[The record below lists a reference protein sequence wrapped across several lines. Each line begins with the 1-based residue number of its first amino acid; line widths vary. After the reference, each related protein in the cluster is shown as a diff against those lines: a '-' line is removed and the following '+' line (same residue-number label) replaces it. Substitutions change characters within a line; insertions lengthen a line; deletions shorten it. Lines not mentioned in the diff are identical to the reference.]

1 MKSGMIF
8 GLVSSLIL
16 HALVLMFFLFS
27 FYTQEKSSGVDFKQG
42 VEFTSIMMVSEL
54 PIGEL
59 KEVSIDQKKSNSQD
73 KNKKQMVSELPIGE
87 LKEVSIDQKK
97 SNSQDKN
104 KKQDEKMSLNSQD
117 KNAVLKAQK
126 KIEKQDENQAQKE
139 IANASENSKF
149 KNESLSAPLQSNED
163 KTQTIVSGNAK
174 EQIKSY
180 QALLMAHLAKFKKYP
195 QEAIMQK
202 QEGVVRIRVSID
214 ESGNVLSKEL
224 KKSCPYAVLN
234 DEVLSLFKRASP
246 LPKPP
251 KEMLKDGE
259 KISFVMPIDYNI
271 KDYLGKK

>member
-1 MKSGMIF
+1 MKSSVIF
-8 GLVSSLIL
+8 GFVSSLVL

-42 VEFTSIMMVSEL
+42 VEFTSIM
-54 PIGEL
+54 
-59 KEVSIDQKKSNSQD
+59 
-73 KNKKQMVSELPIGE
+73 MVSELPIGE

-149 KNESLSAPLQSNED
+149 KNETLSAPLQSNED
-163 KTQTIVSGNAK
+163 KTQTIVTGNAK

>member
-1 MKSGMIF
+1 MKSNVIF
-8 GLVSSLIL
+8 GFVLSLIL
-16 HALVLMFFLFS
+16 HALVLIFFLFS

-42 VEFTSIMMVSEL
+42 AEFTSIMMVSEL

-73 KNKKQMVSELPIGE
+73 KNKKQ
-87 LKEVSIDQKK
+87 
-97 SNSQDKN
+97 
-104 KKQDEKMSLNSQD
+104 DERISLNSQD
-117 KNAVLKAQK
+117 KNAVLKVQK

-174 EQIKSY
+174 EQVKSY
-180 QALLMAHLAKFKKYP
+180 QALLMAHLTKFKKYP

-224 KKSCPYAVLN
+224 KKSCPYAALN

-251 KEMLKDGE
+251 KEMLKNGD

>member
-73 KNKKQMVSELPIGE
+73 KNKKQ
-87 LKEVSIDQKK
+87 
-97 SNSQDKN
+97 
-104 KKQDEKMSLNSQD
+104 DEKMSLNSQD

-139 IANASENSKF
+139 IANASENLKF

>member
-1 MKSGMIF
+1 MKSSVIF
-8 GLVSSLIL
+8 GFVLSLIL

-42 VEFTSIMMVSEL
+42 LEFTSIMMVSEL

-73 KNKKQMVSELPIGE
+73 KNKKQ
-87 LKEVSIDQKK
+87 
-97 SNSQDKN
+97 
-104 KKQDEKMSLNSQD
+104 DERINLNSQD
-117 KNAVLKAQK
+117 KNAVLKVQK
-126 KIEKQDENQAQKE
+126 KIKKQDKNQAQKE
-139 IANASENSKF
+139 VANASENLKF

-174 EQIKSY
+174 EQVKSY
-180 QALLMAHLAKFKKYP
+180 QALLMAHLTKFKKYP

-251 KEMLKDGE
+251 KEMLKNGN

>member
-42 VEFTSIMMVSEL
+42 VEFTSIM
-54 PIGEL
+54 
-59 KEVSIDQKKSNSQD
+59 
-73 KNKKQMVSELPIGE
+73 MVSELPIGE

-224 KKSCPYAVLN
+224 KKSCPYAALN
-234 DEVLSLFKRASP
+234 DEALSLFKRASP

-251 KEMLKDGE
+251 KEMLKNGD

>member
-1 MKSGMIF
+1 MKSSVIF
-8 GLVSSLIL
+8 GFVLSLIL

-42 VEFTSIMMVSEL
+42 LEFTSIMMVSEL

-73 KNKKQMVSELPIGE
+73 KNKKQ
-87 LKEVSIDQKK
+87 
-97 SNSQDKN
+97 
-104 KKQDEKMSLNSQD
+104 DERINLNSQD
-117 KNAVLKAQK
+117 KNAVLKVQK
-126 KIEKQDENQAQKE
+126 KIKKQDKNQAQKE

>member
-1 MKSGMIF
+1 MKSSVIF
-8 GLVSSLIL
+8 GFVLSLIL
-16 HALVLMFFLFS
+16 HTLVLMFSLFS

-42 VEFTSIMMVSEL
+42 AEFTSIMMVSEL

-73 KNKKQMVSELPIGE
+73 KNKKQ
-87 LKEVSIDQKK
+87 
-97 SNSQDKN
+97 
-104 KKQDEKMSLNSQD
+104 DERISLNSQD
-117 KNAVLKAQK
+117 KNAVLKVQK

-174 EQIKSY
+174 EQVKSY
-180 QALLMAHLAKFKKYP
+180 QALLMAHLTKFKKYP
-195 QEAIMQK
+195 QEAIMKK

-224 KKSCPYAVLN
+224 KKSCPYAALN

-251 KEMLKDGE
+251 KEMLKNGD

>member
-1 MKSGMIF
+1 
-8 GLVSSLIL
+8 
-16 HALVLMFFLFS
+16 MFFLFS

-42 VEFTSIMMVSEL
+42 AEFTSIMMVSEL

-73 KNKKQMVSELPIGE
+73 KN
-87 LKEVSIDQKK
+87 
-97 SNSQDKN
+97 
-104 KKQDEKMSLNSQD
+104 
-117 KNAVLKAQK
+117 AVLKVQK

-174 EQIKSY
+174 EQVKSY
-180 QALLMAHLAKFKKYP
+180 QALLMAHLTKFKKYP

-224 KKSCPYAVLN
+224 KKSCPYAALN

-251 KEMLKDGE
+251 KEMLKNGD

>member
-1 MKSGMIF
+1 MKSSVIF
-8 GLVSSLIL
+8 GFVLSLIL
-16 HALVLMFFLFS
+16 HTLVLMFFLFS

-42 VEFTSIMMVSEL
+42 AEFTSIMMVSEL

-73 KNKKQMVSELPIGE
+73 KNKKQ
-87 LKEVSIDQKK
+87 
-97 SNSQDKN
+97 
-104 KKQDEKMSLNSQD
+104 DERISLNSQD
-117 KNAVLKAQK
+117 KNAVLKVQK

-174 EQIKSY
+174 EQVKSY
-180 QALLMAHLAKFKKYP
+180 QALLMAHLTKFKKYP
-195 QEAIMQK
+195 QEAIIQK

-224 KKSCPYAVLN
+224 KKSCPYAALN
-234 DEVLSLFKRASP
+234 DEALSLFKRASP

-251 KEMLKDGE
+251 KEMLKNGD

-271 KDYLGKK
+271 KDYLGK

>member
-1 MKSGMIF
+1 MKSSVVF
-8 GLVSSLIL
+8 GFVLSLIL

-42 VEFTSIMMVSEL
+42 LEFTSIM
-54 PIGEL
+54 
-59 KEVSIDQKKSNSQD
+59 
-73 KNKKQMVSELPIGE
+73 MVSELPIGE

-117 KNAVLKAQK
+117 KNAVLKVQK

-180 QALLMAHLAKFKKYP
+180 QALLMAHLTKFKKYP
-195 QEAIMQK
+195 QEAIVQK

-224 KKSCPYAVLN
+224 KKSCPYAALN

-251 KEMLKDGE
+251 KEMLKNGD

>member
-1 MKSGMIF
+1 MKSSVIF
-8 GLVSSLIL
+8 GFVLSLIL

-42 VEFTSIMMVSEL
+42 LEFTSIMMVSEL

-73 KNKKQMVSELPIGE
+73 KNKKQ
-87 LKEVSIDQKK
+87 
-97 SNSQDKN
+97 
-104 KKQDEKMSLNSQD
+104 DERISFNSQD
-117 KNAVLKAQK
+117 KNAVLKVQK

-174 EQIKSY
+174 EQVKSY
-180 QALLMAHLAKFKKYP
+180 QALLMAHLTKFKKYP

-224 KKSCPYAVLN
+224 KKSCPYAALN

-251 KEMLKDGE
+251 KEMLKNGN

>member
-1 MKSGMIF
+1 MKSSVIF
-8 GLVSSLIL
+8 GFVLSLIL
-16 HALVLMFFLFS
+16 HTLVLMFFLFS

-42 VEFTSIMMVSEL
+42 AEFTSIMMVSEF
-54 PIGEL
+54 
-59 KEVSIDQKKSNSQD
+59 
-73 KNKKQMVSELPIGE
+73 PIGE

-104 KKQDEKMSLNSQD
+104 KKQDERINLDSQD
-117 KNAVLKAQK
+117 KNAVLKVQK

-174 EQIKSY
+174 EQVKSY
-180 QALLMAHLAKFKKYP
+180 QALLMAHLTKFKKYP

-224 KKSCPYAVLN
+224 KKSCPYAALN
-234 DEVLSLFKRASP
+234 DEALSLFKRASP

-251 KEMLKDGE
+251 KEMLKNGD

>member
-8 GLVSSLIL
+8 GFVLSLIL
-16 HALVLMFFLFS
+16 HTLVLMFFLFS

-42 VEFTSIMMVSEL
+42 LEFTSIM
-54 PIGEL
+54 
-59 KEVSIDQKKSNSQD
+59 
-73 KNKKQMVSELPIGE
+73 MVSELPIGE

-104 KKQDEKMSLNSQD
+104 KKQDEKMSLNFQD

-163 KTQTIVSGNAK
+163 KTQTIISGNAK

>member
-8 GLVSSLIL
+8 GFVLSLIL
-16 HALVLMFFLFS
+16 HTLVLMFFLFS

-42 VEFTSIMMVSEL
+42 LEFTSIMMVSEL

-73 KNKKQMVSELPIGE
+73 KNKKQ
-87 LKEVSIDQKK
+87 
-97 SNSQDKN
+97 
-104 KKQDEKMSLNSQD
+104 DERISLNSQD
-117 KNAVLKAQK
+117 KNAVLKVQK

-149 KNESLSAPLQSNED
+149 KNESLSAPLQSNKD

-174 EQIKSY
+174 EQVKSY
-180 QALLMAHLAKFKKYP
+180 QALLMAHLTKFKKYP
-195 QEAIMQK
+195 QEAIIQK

-224 KKSCPYAVLN
+224 KKSCPYAALN
-234 DEVLSLFKRASP
+234 DEALSLFKRASP

-251 KEMLKDGE
+251 KEMLKNGD

>member
-42 VEFTSIMMVSEL
+42 VEFTSIM
-54 PIGEL
+54 
-59 KEVSIDQKKSNSQD
+59 
-73 KNKKQMVSELPIGE
+73 MVSELPIGE

-149 KNESLSAPLQSNED
+149 KNESLSAPLQSNKD

-259 KISFVMPIDYNI
+259 KISFVIPIDYNI

>member
-1 MKSGMIF
+1 MKSSVIF
-8 GLVSSLIL
+8 GFVSSLVL

-42 VEFTSIMMVSEL
+42 LEFTSIM
-54 PIGEL
+54 
-59 KEVSIDQKKSNSQD
+59 
-73 KNKKQMVSELPIGE
+73 MVSELPIGE

-117 KNAVLKAQK
+117 KNAVLKVQK

-174 EQIKSY
+174 EQVKSY
-180 QALLMAHLAKFKKYP
+180 QALLMAHLTKFKKYP
-195 QEAIMQK
+195 QEAIVQK

>member
-1 MKSGMIF
+1 MKSSVIF
-8 GLVSSLIL
+8 GFVLSLIL

-42 VEFTSIMMVSEL
+42 LEFTSIM
-54 PIGEL
+54 
-59 KEVSIDQKKSNSQD
+59 
-73 KNKKQMVSELPIGE
+73 MVSELPIGE

-117 KNAVLKAQK
+117 KNAILKAQK

-174 EQIKSY
+174 EQVKSY
-180 QALLMAHLAKFKKYP
+180 QALLMAHLTKFKKYP
-195 QEAIMQK
+195 QEAIVQK

-234 DEVLSLFKRASP
+234 DEVLNLFKRASP

-251 KEMLKDGE
+251 KEMLKNGD

>member
-1 MKSGMIF
+1 MKSSVIF
-8 GLVSSLIL
+8 GFVLSLIL
-16 HALVLMFFLFS
+16 HTLVLMFFLFS

-42 VEFTSIMMVSEL
+42 AEFTSIMMVSEF
-54 PIGEL
+54 
-59 KEVSIDQKKSNSQD
+59 
-73 KNKKQMVSELPIGE
+73 PIGE

-104 KKQDEKMSLNSQD
+104 KKQDERISFNSQD
-117 KNAVLKAQK
+117 KNAVLKVQK

-174 EQIKSY
+174 EQVKSY
-180 QALLMAHLAKFKKYP
+180 QALLMAHLTKFKKYP

-224 KKSCPYAVLN
+224 KKSCPYAALN
-234 DEVLSLFKRASP
+234 DEALSLFKRASP

-251 KEMLKDGE
+251 KEMLKNGD
-259 KISFVMPIDYNI
+259 KISFVM
-271 KDYLGKK
+271 

>member
-8 GLVSSLIL
+8 GLVLSLIL

-27 FYTQEKSSGVDFKQG
+27 LYTQEKSSGVDFKQG
-42 VEFTSIMMVSEL
+42 AEFTSIMMVSEL

-73 KNKKQMVSELPIGE
+73 KNKKQ
-87 LKEVSIDQKK
+87 
-97 SNSQDKN
+97 
-104 KKQDEKMSLNSQD
+104 DERISLNSQD
-117 KNAVLKAQK
+117 KNAVLKVQK

-174 EQIKSY
+174 EQVKSY
-180 QALLMAHLAKFKKYP
+180 QALLMAHLTKFKKYP

-224 KKSCPYAVLN
+224 KKSCPYAALN

-251 KEMLKDGE
+251 KEMLKNGD

>member
-1 MKSGMIF
+1 MKSSVIF
-8 GLVSSLIL
+8 GFVLSLIL
-16 HALVLMFFLFS
+16 HTLVLMFFLFS

-42 VEFTSIMMVSEL
+42 AEFTSIMMVSEL

-73 KNKKQMVSELPIGE
+73 KNKKQ
-87 LKEVSIDQKK
+87 
-97 SNSQDKN
+97 
-104 KKQDEKMSLNSQD
+104 DERISLNSQD

-224 KKSCPYAVLN
+224 KKSCPYAALN
-234 DEVLSLFKRASP
+234 DEALSLFKRASP

-251 KEMLKDGE
+251 KEMLKNGD

>member
-1 MKSGMIF
+1 MKSSVIF
-8 GLVSSLIL
+8 GFVLSLIL

-42 VEFTSIMMVSEL
+42 AEFTSIMMVSEL

-73 KNKKQMVSELPIGE
+73 KNKKQ
-87 LKEVSIDQKK
+87 
-97 SNSQDKN
+97 
-104 KKQDEKMSLNSQD
+104 DERISLNSQD
-117 KNAVLKAQK
+117 KNAVLKVQK

-139 IANASENSKF
+139 VANASENSKF
-149 KNESLSAPLQSNED
+149 KNESFSAPLQSNED

-174 EQIKSY
+174 EQVKSY
-180 QALLMAHLAKFKKYP
+180 QALLMAHLTKFKKYP

-224 KKSCPYAVLN
+224 KKSCPYAALN

-251 KEMLKDGE
+251 KEMLKNGD

>member
-1 MKSGMIF
+1 MKSSVIF
-8 GLVSSLIL
+8 GFVLSLIL
-16 HALVLMFFLFS
+16 HTLVLMFFLFS

-42 VEFTSIMMVSEL
+42 AEFTSIMMVSEF
-54 PIGEL
+54 
-59 KEVSIDQKKSNSQD
+59 
-73 KNKKQMVSELPIGE
+73 PIGE

-104 KKQDEKMSLNSQD
+104 KKQDERISFNSQD
-117 KNAVLKAQK
+117 KNAVLKVQK

-174 EQIKSY
+174 EQVKSY
-180 QALLMAHLAKFKKYP
+180 QALLMAHLTKFKKYP

-224 KKSCPYAVLN
+224 KKSCPYAALN
-234 DEVLSLFKRASP
+234 DEALSLFKRASP

-251 KEMLKDGE
+251 KEMLKNG
-259 KISFVMPIDYNI
+259 
-271 KDYLGKK
+271 

>member
-1 MKSGMIF
+1 MKSSVIF
-8 GLVSSLIL
+8 GFVLSLIL

-42 VEFTSIMMVSEL
+42 AEFTSIMMVSEL

-73 KNKKQMVSELPIGE
+73 KNKKQ
-87 LKEVSIDQKK
+87 
-97 SNSQDKN
+97 
-104 KKQDEKMSLNSQD
+104 DEKINLNSQD
-117 KNAVLKAQK
+117 KNAVLKVQK

-174 EQIKSY
+174 EQVKSY
-180 QALLMAHLAKFKKYP
+180 QALLMAHLTKFKKYP

-224 KKSCPYAVLN
+224 KKSCPYAALN

-251 KEMLKDGE
+251 KEMLKNGD

>member
-73 KNKKQMVSELPIGE
+73 R
-87 LKEVSIDQKK
+87 
-97 SNSQDKN
+97 N

>member
-1 MKSGMIF
+1 MKSSVIF
-8 GLVSSLIL
+8 GFVLSLIL
-16 HALVLMFFLFS
+16 HTLVLMFSLFS

-42 VEFTSIMMVSEL
+42 AEFTSIMMVSEF

-73 KNKKQMVSELPIGE
+73 KN
-87 LKEVSIDQKK
+87 
-97 SNSQDKN
+97 
-104 KKQDEKMSLNSQD
+104 
-117 KNAVLKAQK
+117 AVLKVQK

-149 KNESLSAPLQSNED
+149 KNESLSAPLQSNKD

-174 EQIKSY
+174 EQVKSY
-180 QALLMAHLAKFKKYP
+180 QALLMAHLTKFKKYP

-224 KKSCPYAVLN
+224 KKSCPYAALN
-234 DEVLSLFKRASP
+234 DEALSLFKRASP

-251 KEMLKDGE
+251 KEMLKNGD

>member
-1 MKSGMIF
+1 MKSSVIF
-8 GLVSSLIL
+8 GFVLSLIL

-27 FYTQEKSSGVDFKQG
+27 FYTQKKSSGVDFKQG
-42 VEFTSIMMVSEL
+42 LEFTSIMMVSEL

-73 KNKKQMVSELPIGE
+73 KNAV
-87 LKEVSIDQKK
+87 LKVQKK
-97 SNSQDKN
+97 I
-104 KKQDEKMSLNSQD
+104 KKQDK
-117 KNAVLKAQK
+117 
-126 KIEKQDENQAQKE
+126 NQAQKE

-174 EQIKSY
+174 EQVKSY
-180 QALLMAHLAKFKKYP
+180 QALLMAHLTKFKKYP

-224 KKSCPYAVLN
+224 KKSCPYAALN

-251 KEMLKDGE
+251 KEMLKNGN

>member
-1 MKSGMIF
+1 MKSSVIF
-8 GLVSSLIL
+8 GFVLSLIL
-16 HALVLMFFLFS
+16 HTLVLMFFLFS

-42 VEFTSIMMVSEL
+42 AEFTSIMMVSEL

-73 KNKKQMVSELPIGE
+73 KNKKQ
-87 LKEVSIDQKK
+87 
-97 SNSQDKN
+97 
-104 KKQDEKMSLNSQD
+104 DERINLNSQD
-117 KNAVLKAQK
+117 KNAVLKVQK

-174 EQIKSY
+174 EQVKSY
-180 QALLMAHLAKFKKYP
+180 QALLMAHLTKFKKYP
-195 QEAIMQK
+195 QEAIMQR

-224 KKSCPYAVLN
+224 KKSCPYAALN

-251 KEMLKDGE
+251 KEMLKNGN

>member
-1 MKSGMIF
+1 MKSSVIF
-8 GLVSSLIL
+8 GFVLSLIL
-16 HALVLMFFLFS
+16 HTLVLMFSLFS
-27 FYTQEKSSGVDFKQG
+27 FYIQEKSSGVDFKQG
-42 VEFTSIMMVSEL
+42 AEFTSIMMVSE
-54 PIGEL
+54 P
-59 KEVSIDQKKSNSQD
+59 
-73 KNKKQMVSELPIGE
+73 PIGE

-104 KKQDEKMSLNSQD
+104 KKQDERISLNSQD
-117 KNAVLKAQK
+117 KNAVLKVQK

-174 EQIKSY
+174 EQVKSY
-180 QALLMAHLAKFKKYP
+180 QALLMAHLTKFKKYP
-195 QEAIMQK
+195 QEAIIQK

-224 KKSCPYAVLN
+224 KKSCPYAALN
-234 DEVLSLFKRASP
+234 DEALSLFKRASP

-251 KEMLKDGE
+251 KEMLKNGD

>member
-1 MKSGMIF
+1 MKSSVIF
-8 GLVSSLIL
+8 GFVLSLIL
-16 HALVLMFFLFS
+16 HALVLTFFLFS

-42 VEFTSIMMVSEL
+42 LEFTSIMMVSEL

-73 KNKKQMVSELPIGE
+73 KNKKQ
-87 LKEVSIDQKK
+87 
-97 SNSQDKN
+97 
-104 KKQDEKMSLNSQD
+104 DERINLNSQD
-117 KNAVLKAQK
+117 KNAVLKVQK
-126 KIEKQDENQAQKE
+126 KIKKQDKNQAQKE
-139 IANASENSKF
+139 IANAGENSKF

-174 EQIKSY
+174 EQVKSY
-180 QALLMAHLAKFKKYP
+180 QALLMAHLTKFKKYP

-251 KEMLKDGE
+251 KEMLKNGN

>member
-1 MKSGMIF
+1 MKSSVIF
-8 GLVSSLIL
+8 GFVLSLIL
-16 HALVLMFFLFS
+16 HTLVLMFSLFS
-27 FYTQEKSSGVDFKQG
+27 FYIQEKSSGVDFKQG
-42 VEFTSIMMVSEL
+42 AEFTSIMMVSE
-54 PIGEL
+54 P
-59 KEVSIDQKKSNSQD
+59 
-73 KNKKQMVSELPIGE
+73 PIGE

-104 KKQDEKMSLNSQD
+104 KKQDERISLNSQD
-117 KNAVLKAQK
+117 KNAVLKVQK

-174 EQIKSY
+174 EQVKSY
-180 QALLMAHLAKFKKYP
+180 QALLMAHLTKFKKYP

-224 KKSCPYAVLN
+224 KKSCPYAALN
-234 DEVLSLFKRASP
+234 DEALSLFKRASP

-251 KEMLKDGE
+251 KEMLKNGD

-271 KDYLGKK
+271 KD

>member
-1 MKSGMIF
+1 MKSSVIF
-8 GLVSSLIL
+8 GFVLSLIL
-16 HALVLMFFLFS
+16 HTLVLMFFLFS

-42 VEFTSIMMVSEL
+42 AEFTSIMMVSEF
-54 PIGEL
+54 
-59 KEVSIDQKKSNSQD
+59 
-73 KNKKQMVSELPIGE
+73 PIGE

-104 KKQDEKMSLNSQD
+104 KKQDERISFNSQD
-117 KNAVLKAQK
+117 KNAVLKVQK

-174 EQIKSY
+174 EQVKSY
-180 QALLMAHLAKFKKYP
+180 QALLMAHLTKFKKYP

-224 KKSCPYAVLN
+224 KNLALMQRSMMKL
-234 DEVLSLFKRASP
+234 
-246 LPKPP
+246 
-251 KEMLKDGE
+251 
-259 KISFVMPIDYNI
+259 
-271 KDYLGKK
+271 

>member
-1 MKSGMIF
+1 MKSSVIF
-8 GLVSSLIL
+8 GFVLSLIL
-16 HALVLMFFLFS
+16 HALVLIFFLFS

-42 VEFTSIMMVSEL
+42 AEFTSIMMVSEF
-54 PIGEL
+54 
-59 KEVSIDQKKSNSQD
+59 
-73 KNKKQMVSELPIGE
+73 PIGE

-104 KKQDEKMSLNSQD
+104 KKQDERISFNSQD
-117 KNAVLKAQK
+117 KNAVLKVQK

-174 EQIKSY
+174 EQVKSY
-180 QALLMAHLAKFKKYP
+180 QALLMAHLTKFKKYP

-224 KKSCPYAVLN
+224 KKSCPYAALN
-234 DEVLSLFKRASP
+234 DEALSLFKRASP

-251 KEMLKDGE
+251 KEMLKNGD

>member
-42 VEFTSIMMVSEL
+42 VEFTSIM
-54 PIGEL
+54 
-59 KEVSIDQKKSNSQD
+59 
-73 KNKKQMVSELPIGE
+73 MVSELPIGE

-149 KNESLSAPLQSNED
+149 KNESLSAPLQSNEN

>member
-1 MKSGMIF
+1 MKSSVIF
-8 GLVSSLIL
+8 GFVLSLIL
-16 HALVLMFFLFS
+16 HTLVLMFFLFS

-42 VEFTSIMMVSEL
+42 AEFTSIMMVSEL

-73 KNKKQMVSELPIGE
+73 KNKKQ
-87 LKEVSIDQKK
+87 
-97 SNSQDKN
+97 
-104 KKQDEKMSLNSQD
+104 DERISLNSQD
-117 KNAVLKAQK
+117 KNAVLKVQK

-139 IANASENSKF
+139 IANASKNSKF

-174 EQIKSY
+174 EQVKSY
-180 QALLMAHLAKFKKYP
+180 QALLMAHLTKFKKYP

-224 KKSCPYAVLN
+224 KKSCPYAALN
-234 DEVLSLFKRASP
+234 DEALSLFKRASP

-251 KEMLKDGE
+251 KEMLKNGD

>member
-1 MKSGMIF
+1 MKSSVIF
-8 GLVSSLIL
+8 GFVLSLIL
-16 HALVLMFFLFS
+16 HTLVLMFFLFS

-42 VEFTSIMMVSEL
+42 AEFTSIMMVSEF
-54 PIGEL
+54 
-59 KEVSIDQKKSNSQD
+59 
-73 KNKKQMVSELPIGE
+73 PIGE

-104 KKQDEKMSLNSQD
+104 KKQDERISFNSQD
-117 KNAVLKAQK
+117 KNAVLKVQK

-149 KNESLSAPLQSNED
+149 KNESLSTPLQSNED

-174 EQIKSY
+174 EQVKSY
-180 QALLMAHLAKFKKYP
+180 QALLMAHLTKFKKYP

-224 KKSCPYAVLN
+224 KKSCPYAALN
-234 DEVLSLFKRASP
+234 DEALSLFKRASP

-251 KEMLKDGE
+251 KEMLKNGD

>member
-1 MKSGMIF
+1 MKSSVIF
-8 GLVSSLIL
+8 GFVSSLVL

-42 VEFTSIMMVSEL
+42 VEFTSIM
-54 PIGEL
+54 
-59 KEVSIDQKKSNSQD
+59 
-73 KNKKQMVSELPIGE
+73 MVSELPIGE

-149 KNESLSAPLQSNED
+149 KNETLSAPLQSNED

-174 EQIKSY
+174 EQVKSY

>member
-1 MKSGMIF
+1 MKSSVIF
-8 GLVSSLIL
+8 GFVSSLVL

-42 VEFTSIMMVSEL
+42 MEFTSIM
-54 PIGEL
+54 
-59 KEVSIDQKKSNSQD
+59 
-73 KNKKQMVSELPIGE
+73 MVSELPIGE

-149 KNESLSAPLQSNED
+149 KNETLSAPLQSNED
-163 KTQTIVSGNAK
+163 KTQTIVTGNAK

>member
-1 MKSGMIF
+1 MKSSVIF
-8 GLVSSLIL
+8 GFVLSLIL

-42 VEFTSIMMVSEL
+42 LEFTSIM
-54 PIGEL
+54 
-59 KEVSIDQKKSNSQD
+59 
-73 KNKKQMVSELPIGE
+73 MVSELPIGE

-117 KNAVLKAQK
+117 KNAVLKVQK

-139 IANASENSKF
+139 IANVSENSKF

-174 EQIKSY
+174 EQVKSY
-180 QALLMAHLAKFKKYP
+180 QALLMAHLTKFKKYP
-195 QEAIMQK
+195 QEAIVQK

-214 ESGNVLSKEL
+214 ESGNILSKEL
-224 KKSCPYAVLN
+224 KKSCPYAALN
-234 DEVLSLFKRASP
+234 DEALSLFKRASP

-251 KEMLKDGE
+251 KEMLKNGD